1 MISFKKEIVWWCP
14 TLNWYASLVLLI
26 LPEISCTDSF
36 LNILIPDTCPN
47 ENRISCISS
56 NKVKLMLTKSNP

>member
-26 LPEISCTDSF
+26 LPKILWIDSF
-36 LNILIPDTCPN
+36 LNTLIPDTCPN
-47 ENRISCISS
+47 EKSISCMPSS
-56 NKVKLMLTKSNP
+56 NGKLILTKSNP